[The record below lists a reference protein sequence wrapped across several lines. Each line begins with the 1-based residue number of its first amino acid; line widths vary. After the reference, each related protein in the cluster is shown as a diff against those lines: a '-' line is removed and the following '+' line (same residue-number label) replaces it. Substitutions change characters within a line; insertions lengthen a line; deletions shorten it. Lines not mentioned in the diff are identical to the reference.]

1 MEDKK
6 VFEER
11 DFAYAYSS
19 FSLRFLAYLIDMM
32 VISAIFSIGKF
43 IFPID
48 PEAKVLGLVLA
59 DVIYTIVSLAYFTIL
74 SLITRGQSLGKII
87 TGLRVVSVGGGNLS
101 TSQILIRE
109 IAGRYIQNKFIF
121 LYALAL
127 VTPKKQSFIDLF
139 TDTSVVKE
147 DAFKALYTE
156 EI

>member
-6 VFEER
+6 VFEEK

-19 FSLRFLAYLIDMM
+19 FGLRFLAYMIDMM
-32 VISAIFSIGKF
+32 VISAIVSIGKF

-48 PEAKVLGLVLA
+48 SEAKVLGLVLT
-59 DVIYTIVSLAYFTIL
+59 DVIYTIVSLAYFTVL

-156 EI
+156 

>member
-11 DFAYAYSS
+11 DFTYAYSS
-19 FSLRFLAYLIDMM
+19 FGLRLLAYIIDMM
-32 VISAIFSIGKF
+32 VVSAFFAIIKF
-43 IFPID
+43 ILPVD
-48 PEAKVLGLVLA
+48 PEAEILGLGLMKA
-59 DVIYTIVSLAYFTIL
+59 LHTLIGLIYFTIL

-87 TGLRVVSVGGGNLS
+87 TGLRVVSVSGGDLS

-121 LYALAL
+121 LYGLAL

-139 TDTSVVKE
+139 TDTAVVKE
-147 DAFKALYTE
+147 QAYRDLYAK

>member
-19 FSLRFLAYLIDMM
+19 FGLRFLAYLIDMM

-147 DAFKALYTE
+147 DAFKALYAE

>member
-6 VFEER
+6 VFKER

-19 FSLRFLAYLIDMM
+19 FGLRFLAYLIDMM

-48 PEAKVLGLVLA
+48 PEAKVLGLELTN
-59 DVIYTIVSLAYFTIL
+59 VIYTIVSLAYFTIL

-87 TGLRVVSVGGGNLS
+87 TGLRVVSVGGENLS

-109 IAGRYIQNKFIF
+109 IAGRYIQNKFVF

>member
-11 DFAYAYSS
+11 DFTYAYSS
-19 FSLRFLAYLIDMM
+19 FGLRLLAYIIDMM
-32 VISAIFSIGKF
+32 VVSALFGIIKF
-43 IFPID
+43 ILPID
-48 PEAKVLGLVLA
+48 PDVKILGLGLIEA
-59 DVIYTIVSLAYFTIL
+59 LHTLICIIYFTIL

-87 TGLRVVSVGGGNLS
+87 TGLRVVSVGGNLS

-139 TDTSVVKE
+139 TDTAVVKE
-147 DAFKALYTE
+147 VAYRDLYAK

>member
-11 DFAYAYSS
+11 DFTYAYSS
-19 FSLRFLAYLIDMM
+19 FGLRLLAYIIDMM
-32 VISAIFSIGKF
+32 VVSAFFAIIKF
-43 IFPID
+43 ILPID
-48 PEAKVLGLVLA
+48 PEAEILGLGLMEA
-59 DVIYTIVSLAYFTIL
+59 LHTLIGLIYFTIL

-87 TGLRVVSVGGGNLS
+87 TGLRVVSVSGGDLS

-121 LYALAL
+121 LYGLAL

-139 TDTSVVKE
+139 TDTAVVKE
-147 DAFKALYTE
+147 QAYRDLYAK

>member
-6 VFEER
+6 VFVER

-19 FSLRFLAYLIDMM
+19 FGLRFLAYIIDMM

-127 VTPKKQSFIDLF
+127 VTPKNKVLSIFSLIHL
-139 TDTSVVKE
+139 
-147 DAFKALYTE
+147 L
-156 EI
+156 

>member
-6 VFEER
+6 VFKER

-19 FSLRFLAYLIDMM
+19 FGLRFLAYIIDMM

-48 PEAKVLGLVLA
+48 PEAKVLGLELTN
-59 DVIYTIVSLAYFTIL
+59 VIYTIVSLAYFTIL

-87 TGLRVVSVGGGNLS
+87 TGIRVVSVGGGNLS

-109 IAGRYIQNKFIF
+109 IAGRYIQNKFVF

>member
-6 VFEER
+6 VFEEK

-19 FSLRFLAYLIDMM
+19 FGLRFLAYMIDMM
-32 VISAIFSIGKF
+32 VISAIVSIGKF

-59 DVIYTIVSLAYFTIL
+59 DVIYTIVSLGYFTIL

>member
-6 VFEER
+6 VFVER

-19 FSLRFLAYLIDMM
+19 FGLRFLAYIIDMM

-48 PEAKVLGLVLA
+48 PEAKVLGLELTN
-59 DVIYTIVSLAYFTIL
+59 VIYTIVSLAYFTIL

-87 TGLRVVSVGGGNLS
+87 TGLRVVSVGGENLS

-109 IAGRYIQNKFIF
+109 IAGRYIQNKFVF

>member
-6 VFEER
+6 VFEEK

-19 FSLRFLAYLIDMM
+19 FGLRFLAYMIDMM
-32 VISAIFSIGKF
+32 VISAIVSIGKF

-48 PEAKVLGLVLA
+48 SEAKVLGLVLT
-59 DVIYTIVSLAYFTIL
+59 DVIYTIVSLAYFTVL

-109 IAGRYIQNKFIF
+109 IAGRYIQNEFIF

-156 EI
+156 

>member
-19 FSLRFLAYLIDMM
+19 FGLRFLAYLIDMM

-147 DAFKALYTE
+147 LSL
-156 EI
+156 IHI

>member
-6 VFEER
+6 VFKER

-19 FSLRFLAYLIDMM
+19 FGLRFLAYIIDMM

-48 PEAKVLGLVLA
+48 PEAKVLGLELTN
-59 DVIYTIVSLAYFTIL
+59 VIYTIVSLAYFTIL

>member
-19 FSLRFLAYLIDMM
+19 FGLRFLAYLIDMM

-48 PEAKVLGLVLA
+48 SEAKVLGLVLT

>member
-1 MEDKK
+1 MEDKI
-6 VFEER
+6 VFQEK

-19 FSLRFLAYLIDMM
+19 FGIRLLAYIIDMII
-32 VISAIFSIGKF
+32 VGSLYTIGKY
-43 IFPID
+43 ILPISD
-48 PEAKVLGLVLA
+48 GAKILGLDL
-59 DVIYTIVSLAYFTIL
+59 IETLYTIISIAYFTIV
-74 SLITRGQSLGKII
+74 SLITRGQTLGKMI
-87 TGLRVVSVGGGNLS
+87 TGLRVVSVDDRKLS

-139 TDTSVVKE
+139 IDTAVVKE
-147 DAFKALYTE
+147 NAYRDLYAK

>member
-6 VFEER
+6 VFEEK

-19 FSLRFLAYLIDMM
+19 FGLRFLAYMIDMM
-32 VISAIFSIGKF
+32 VISAIVSIGKF

>member
-19 FSLRFLAYLIDMM
+19 FGLRFLAYLIDMM

>member
-19 FSLRFLAYLIDMM
+19 FGLRFLAYIIDMM

-48 PEAKVLGLVLA
+48 PEAKVLGLVLT

>member
-1 MEDKK
+1 M
-6 VFEER
+6 
-11 DFAYAYSS
+11 
-19 FSLRFLAYLIDMM
+19 
-32 VISAIFSIGKF
+32 
-43 IFPID
+43 
-48 PEAKVLGLVLA
+48 
-59 DVIYTIVSLAYFTIL
+59 
-74 SLITRGQSLGKII
+74 
-87 TGLRVVSVGGGNLS
+87 VSVGGGNLS

>member
-6 VFEER
+6 VFVER

-19 FSLRFLAYLIDMM
+19 FGLRFLAYIIDMM

-48 PEAKVLGLVLA
+48 PEAKVLGLELTN
-59 DVIYTIVSLAYFTIL
+59 VIYTIVSLAYFTIL

-87 TGLRVVSVGGGNLS
+87 TGIRVVSVGGENLS

-109 IAGRYIQNKFIF
+109 IAGRYIQNKFVF

-156 EI
+156 

>member
-6 VFEER
+6 VFVER

-19 FSLRFLAYLIDMM
+19 FGLRFLAYIIDMM

-48 PEAKVLGLVLA
+48 SEAKVLGLVFA

>member
-19 FSLRFLAYLIDMM
+19 FGLRFLAYLIDIM

>member
-19 FSLRFLAYLIDMM
+19 FGLRFLAYLIDMM

-48 PEAKVLGLVLA
+48 PEAKVLGLELTN
-59 DVIYTIVSLAYFTIL
+59 VIYTIVSLAYFTIL

-87 TGLRVVSVGGGNLS
+87 TGIRVVSVGGENLS

-109 IAGRYIQNKFIF
+109 IAGRYIQNKFVF

-156 EI
+156 

>member
-19 FSLRFLAYLIDMM
+19 FGLRFLAYMIDMM

>member
-6 VFEER
+6 VFVER

-19 FSLRFLAYLIDMM
+19 FGLRFLAYIIDMM

-139 TDTSVVKE
+139 TDTSVVK
-147 DAFKALYTE
+147 AVSYTHLTLPTN
-156 EI
+156 

>member
-6 VFEER
+6 VFKER

-19 FSLRFLAYLIDMM
+19 FGLRFLAYLIDMM

-48 PEAKVLGLVLA
+48 PEAKVLGLELTN
-59 DVIYTIVSLAYFTIL
+59 VIYTIVSLAYFTIL